1 MKTSLSMV
9 LAGAFLASAS
19 LSLTGVARAHEGHHA
34 SETAPTPAQARAEA
48 RLAKIV
54 EGRTA
59 GAPVDC
65 IVLQQINSTE
75 IVDGTAIVYR
85 MNNGT
90 IYVNRPPSGAN
101 FLRRDLVLVT
111 DTHSPNLCGVDIV
124 RLLDSTSRMG
134 AGSVGL
140 GKFVPYPR
148 PAR

>member
-1 MKTSLSMV
+1 MRKSLPIV
-9 LAGAFLASAS
+9 LAGALLASA
-19 LSLTGVARAHEGHHA
+19 GVAYAHDNHA
-34 SETAPTPAQARAEA
+34 HGDHAAPSAAQVRAEA

-59 GAPVDC
+59 GTPEDC
-65 IVLQQINSTE
+65 IVLQQISSTE
-75 IVDGTAIVYR
+75 VVDGTAIVYR

-90 IYVNRPPSGAN
+90 IYVNRPPVGAS
-101 FLRRDLVLVT
+101 FLRRDVVLVT

-124 RLLDSTSRMG
+124 RLLDQGSRMS

-140 GKFVPYPR
+140 GKFIPYPR